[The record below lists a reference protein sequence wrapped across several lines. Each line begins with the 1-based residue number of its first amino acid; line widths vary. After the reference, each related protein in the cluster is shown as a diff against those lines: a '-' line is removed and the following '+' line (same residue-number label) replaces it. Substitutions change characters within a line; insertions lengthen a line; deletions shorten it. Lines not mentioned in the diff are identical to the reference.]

1 MLVYLSSYISIFICD
16 ATFLS
21 PGDSLLTL
29 GTLGHPNVGKSS
41 LINSLLGRKQVSV
54 SRTPGHT
61 KHFQTIFL
69 TKTVRLS
76 DCPGLVF
83 PSKVPKPLQVLMGSF
98 PIAQVREP
106 YSVVLYLAERLDL
119 PQLLNLSL
127 PPEEQF
133 WSAYTISQAWA
144 ERRGFFTSRTSRPDT
159 FRAANEILRM
169 ALEGVICLYF
179 NPANFE
185 KSNYSNH
192 PDTEFVKDV
201 LGDERDVIIENDETT
216 SSDDS
221 ECSDDNNPAEVT
233 KSPGEYADKK
243 VARFLKKTKVR
254 PDEDESLSGRVNKP
268 FLFSVLAQDC
278 D

>member
-1 MLVYLSSYISIFICD
+1 M
-16 ATFLS
+16 
-21 PGDSLLTL
+21 LTL

-54 SRTPGHT
+54 SRTPGNT

-69 TKTVRLS
+69 ANTVRLC

-98 PIAQVREP
+98 PISQVREP

-119 PQLLNLSL
+119 PEILSL
-127 PPEEQF
+127 QLDPEEEF
-133 WSAYTISQAWA
+133 WSAYTICQAWA
-144 ERRGFFTSRTSRPDT
+144 EQRGFFTSRASRPDT

-179 NPANFE
+179 APPNFQ
-185 KSNYSNH
+185 KSNYENH

-201 LGDERDVIIENDETT
+201 LGDETDVIMENDETT
-216 SSDDS
+216 SSDGS
-221 ECSDDNNPAEVT
+221 ECSDDNDQAEVT

-243 VARFLKKTKVR
+243 VARFLKKTRAK
-254 PDEDESLSGRVNKP
+254 PDGDESLPESRTKSYT
-268 FLFSVLAQDC
+268 FRFSALAQDC

>member
-1 MLVYLSSYISIFICD
+1 MQLE
-16 ATFLS
+16 S

-106 YSVVLYLAERLDL
+106 YSVVLYLAERLEL
-119 PQLLNLSL
+119 PQVLNLSL
-127 PPEEQF
+127 PAEEQF
-133 WSAYTISQAWA
+133 WSAYTIAQAWA
-144 ERRGFFTSRTSRPDT
+144 EQRGFFTSRTSRPDT

-179 NPANFE
+179 TPANYE

-201 LGDERDVIIENDETT
+201 LGDETDVIIENDETT
-216 SSDDS
+216 SSDNS
-221 ECSDDNNPAEVT
+221 ECSDDNEQPGVT
-233 KSPGEYADKK
+233 KLPTDYVDKK
-243 VARFLKKTKVR
+243 AAEFVRKSKVK
-254 PDEDESLSGRVNKP
+254 PDDDESLSGRLTRPNV
-268 FLFSVLAQDC
+268 FRFSALTSDC

>member
-1 MLVYLSSYISIFICD
+1 MIFQYLFEMQ
-16 ATFLS
+16 LEP
-21 PGDSLLTL
+21 PGSRLLTL

-106 YSVVLYLAERLDL
+106 YSVVLFLAERLEL

-127 PPEEQF
+127 PPEETF

-159 FRAANEILRM
+159 FRAANELLRM

-179 NPANFE
+179 TPANFE

-201 LGDERDVIIENDETT
+201 LGDETDVIIENDETT
-216 SSDDS
+216 SSDNS
-221 ECSDDNNPAEVT
+221 ECSDDNSDDNHHPEVT
-233 KSPGEYADKK
+233 KLPADYHDKK
-243 VARFLKKTKVR
+243 AADFVRKYKVK
-254 PDEDESLSGRVNKP
+254 PDEEENFSGRATKP
-268 FLFSVLAQDC
+268 NVFRFSALAQDC

>member
-1 MLVYLSSYISIFICD
+1 MQLLVS
-16 ATFLS
+16 
-21 PGDSLLTL
+21 GDSFLTL

-69 TKTVRLS
+69 TKNVRLC

-98 PIAQVREP
+98 PISQVREP
-106 YSVVLYLAERLDL
+106 YSVVLYLAERLQLQDL
-119 PQLLNLSL
+119 LSL
-127 PPEEQF
+127 RLDPDEEF
-133 WSAYTISQAWA
+133 WSAYTICQSWA
-144 ERRGFFTSRTSRPDT
+144 ERRGFFTSRTSRPDP

-179 NPANFE
+179 TPANFE

-201 LGDERDVIIENDETT
+201 LGDETDVIIENDETT
-216 SSDDS
+216 SSDNS
-221 ECSDDNNPAEVT
+221 ECSDDNEQPGVT
-233 KSPGEYADKK
+233 KLPTDYLDKK
-243 VARFLKKTKVR
+243 AAEFVRKSKVKS
-254 PDEDESLSGRVNKP
+254 DEDESLDGRLTKP
-268 FLFSVLAQDC
+268 NVFRFSALTSDC